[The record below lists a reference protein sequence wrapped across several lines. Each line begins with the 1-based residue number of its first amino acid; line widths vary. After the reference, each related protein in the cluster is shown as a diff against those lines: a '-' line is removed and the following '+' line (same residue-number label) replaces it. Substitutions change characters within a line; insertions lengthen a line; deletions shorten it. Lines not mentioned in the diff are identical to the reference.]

1 MSSLQAFESE
11 LKKYMAVEQEIS
23 GIAGVHNIGSLSLET
38 QPLKYSLK
46 SEASSWKAQFAR
58 NLHKQVR
65 LVESSSPHLV
75 STSVV

>member
-1 MSSLQAFESE
+1 MRDTCLILQAFESE

-58 NLHKQVR
+58 NLHKQVG
-65 LVESSSPHLV
+65 
-75 STSVV
+75 

>member
-1 MSSLQAFESE
+1 MCSYTVTSTTVRDCCLILQAFESE

-58 NLHKQVR
+58 NLHKQVG
-65 LVESSSPHLV
+65 
-75 STSVV
+75 